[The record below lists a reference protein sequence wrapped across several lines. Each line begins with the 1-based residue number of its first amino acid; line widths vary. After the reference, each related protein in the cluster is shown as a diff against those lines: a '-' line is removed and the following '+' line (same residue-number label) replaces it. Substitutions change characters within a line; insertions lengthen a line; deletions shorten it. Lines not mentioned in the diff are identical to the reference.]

1 MKFVIG
7 DIHGEITKLHRLILR
22 LTKIGVERLVF
33 VGDYID
39 KGEDS
44 KATLEF
50 LQVLSRKY
58 RCDFLLGNHEYAWLR
73 FIKSGEYRD
82 FLLKYGGQETM
93 RDFRM
98 LDLTPQAAKKA
109 LYLPHRE
116 LFGGLK
122 KFLVIGNYFISHSG
136 INSEFIDVKNWDELD
151 EREFVFQRSKVID
164 YKELVKGKKQ
174 IFGHTAFTR
183 PLYDGY
189 KIGIDTGAALAKKN
203 PLTAFAMEER
213 YFINHL
219 GDKLFLGDIDI
230 TLHPGII

>member
-7 DIHGEITKLHRLILR
+7 DIHGEVTKLRQLILQ
-22 LTKIGVERLVF
+22 LTKVGIERLVF

-44 KATLEF
+44 KAALEF
-50 LQVLSRKY
+50 LQVLSLRY
-58 RCDFLLGNHEYAWLR
+58 RCDLLLGNHEYAWLR

-82 FLLKYGGQETM
+82 FLLKYGGEETI

-98 LDLTPQAAKKA
+98 PDLTPQAAKKA
-109 LYLPHRE
+109 LYLPHRK

-122 KFLVIGNYFISHSG
+122 KFLVVGDYFISHSG
-136 INSEFIDVKNWDELD
+136 INPEFIDAENWDELD

-230 TLHPGII
+230 TLNPGII